1 VVDDSMF
8 CTTADCQKNIT
19 NHHRLIPKSNKISI
33 IREFPFVAMGIQI
46 INNNHINQSK
56 KRQVQKFTK
65 LKEDAHFHKN
75 EPFPLRSLLRHL
87 MAHKTSLSKKIL
99 PKETNYL
106 NQVKLNSMYARFNL
120 MDP

>member
-1 VVDDSMF
+1 
-8 CTTADCQKNIT
+8 
-19 NHHRLIPKSNKISI
+19 
-33 IREFPFVAMGIQI
+33 MGIQI